1 MKKFLAV
8 FGASALVVGS
18 TLGASFPATANVQTV
33 AETVEASDAVVASPD
48 AVLTVAEPVV
58 AVVQSEP
65 ATVVPETVQN
75 VQPVGEPVVIA
86 SEPVAVSE
94 PVVQY
99 VAVSEPVETVAEP
112 VAELVVAAE
121 PETVQNVTPVSV
133 PVQIHVCEQNWWIFE
148 GYCINP
154 ESANDG
160 GDLEAYAPDG
170 TRVTSVD
177 RFTVGTPDVSTVDLQ
192 IYPVESTEPVVI
204 TE

>member
-8 FGASALVVGS
+8 LGVSALVVGS

-33 AETVEASDAVVASPD
+33 TETVEASDAVVASPD

-58 AVVQSEP
+58 TVVQSEP
-65 ATVVPETVQN
+65 ATVEPETVQN
-75 VQPVGEPVVIA
+75 VQPVGEPV
-86 SEPVAVSE
+86 EVSE
-94 PVVQY
+94 PVVQP
-99 VAVSEPVETVAEP
+99 VEVSEPVVAPEPAVTVAEP
-112 VAELVVAAE
+112 VAEPVVAVE

-160 GDLEAYAPDG
+160 GDFEAYAPDG

-177 RFTVGTPDVSTVDLQ
+177 RFTVGTPDVATVDLQ
-192 IYPVESTEPVVI
+192 IYPVGSTEPVVI